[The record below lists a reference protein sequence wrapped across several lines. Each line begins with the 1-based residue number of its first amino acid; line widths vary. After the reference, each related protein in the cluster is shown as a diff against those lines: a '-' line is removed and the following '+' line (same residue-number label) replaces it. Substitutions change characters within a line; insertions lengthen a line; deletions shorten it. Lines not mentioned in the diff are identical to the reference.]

1 MRLLLIEDSPR
12 LRSALQKG
20 LSREGYAVDTAQD
33 GREGLWLAT
42 ENEYDV
48 IVLDLMLP
56 KIDGLTVLGK
66 LRGQGKDT
74 HVLILSAGTLV
85 EDRVEGLTRGADD
98 YLVKP
103 FSFDEL
109 LARLQALVRR
119 SLPTPRIP
127 TSTLASSSTHSGPAS
142 HLPGPAGAADPA
154 RVQPAGDPGVAGR
167 RGREPPGS
175 VGTPL
180 RVRFRGRQQRRR
192 RHRLLAAQEAR
203 PARPQSVVKTRR
215 GLGYLVEEATP

>member
-20 LSREGYAVDTAQD
+20 LCREGYAVDIAQN

-56 KIDGLTVLGK
+56 EIDGLTVLER

-74 HVLILSAGTLV
+74 HVLILSARDLV

-103 FSFDEL
+103 FSFDEIFACL
-109 LARLQALVRR
+109 QPLVLRSYGVKNAHYPMGDLDIHTAARRGANRGR
-119 SLPTPRIP
+119 
-127 TSTLASSSTHSGPAS
+127 
-142 HLPGPAGAADPA
+142 PGPLTW
-154 RVQPAGDPGVAGR
+154 R
-167 RGREPPGS
+167 
-175 VGTPL
+175 
-180 RVRFRGRQQRRR
+180 
-192 RHRLLAAQEAR
+192 
-203 PARPQSVVKTRR
+203 
-215 GLGYLVEEATP
+215 